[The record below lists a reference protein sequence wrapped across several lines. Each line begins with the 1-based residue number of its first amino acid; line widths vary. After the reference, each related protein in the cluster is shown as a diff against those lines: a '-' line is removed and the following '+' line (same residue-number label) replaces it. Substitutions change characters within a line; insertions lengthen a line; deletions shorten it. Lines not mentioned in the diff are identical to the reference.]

1 MSFLVSA
8 SQMINN
14 NNRRLQRKRNVGF
27 RNTGLPLAKV
37 SNEILEP
44 VSPIIAQRFKAQME
58 RERMRTEM
66 ATGLLLIIVLGTSAA
81 ILLLMAGL
89 F

>member
-1 MSFLVSA
+1 MISA
-8 SQMINN
+8 SQMIN

-27 RNTGLPLAKV
+27 LHTGLPLAKV
-37 SNEILEP
+37 SNEIMAP

-58 RERMRTEM
+58 RERLRTEM
-66 ATGLLLIIVLGTSAA
+66 VTGLLLILVLGMSAA
-81 ILLLMAGL
+81 TLLLMTGL